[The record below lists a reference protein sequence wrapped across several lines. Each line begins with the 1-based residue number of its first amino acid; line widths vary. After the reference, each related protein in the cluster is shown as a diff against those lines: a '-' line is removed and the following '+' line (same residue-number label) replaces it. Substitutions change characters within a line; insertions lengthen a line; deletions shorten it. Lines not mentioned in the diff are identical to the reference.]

1 MGTQNSQKA
10 TWKKLFLKTNNLQKG
25 FLASIC
31 TEKVYPVKTSD
42 TVDKP
47 TMYKYHNTM
56 IGDFTCLHRKQW
68 ASWKSLLGGR
78 RQLPCGDN
86 SEHCLLLMFCLL
98 FPRGETLSLFSFLLL
113 LFFLL
118 FVVCCFLLLVVDIS
132 SILSFFLVFY
142 LLLSEVI
149 LFVNILLYHLTM
161 WINCAD
167 VHVCHCHQLLFYVV
181 VFVVCCCCCH
191 CHCCC

>member
-1 MGTQNSQKA
+1 MHRKGISRENLRHCWQNPQWTFS
-10 TWKKLFLKTNNLQKG
+10 L
-25 FLASIC
+25 
-31 TEKVYPVKTSD
+31 
-42 TVDKP
+42 
-47 TMYKYHNTM
+47 YKYHNSM
-56 IGDFTCLHRKQW
+56 IGDFTFLHRKQW

-98 FPRGETLSLFSFLLL
+98 FPRGETLPLFSFLLL

-167 VHVCHCHQLLFYVV
+167 VHVCHCHQLLLYVV
-181 VFVVCCCCCH
+181 VFVVVVVVVIVIAVVKIFDSN
-191 CHCCC
+191 